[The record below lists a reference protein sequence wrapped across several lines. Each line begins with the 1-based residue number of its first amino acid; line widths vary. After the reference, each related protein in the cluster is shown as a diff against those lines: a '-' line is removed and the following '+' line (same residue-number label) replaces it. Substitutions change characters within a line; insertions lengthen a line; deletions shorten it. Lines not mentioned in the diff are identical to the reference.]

1 MVKATHRNES
11 TNNNQTK
18 ITQFNPRR
26 TLNFSSLGKAREG
39 RGRGEETVRGREREI
54 SRALP
59 RKGRFARASGG
70 ETRKGQGA
78 HGDKTGPRR
87 CGAWESRGAEPR
99 AVTGGPREMAPDEK
113 QMRNILG
120 GCGLTA
126 SYDSIPGLM
135 LRWLHVYQN
144 LPLYLLDDFP
154 LSSFLSPSTEYTI
167 SIPPR

>member
-1 MVKATHRNES
+1 
-11 TNNNQTK
+11 
-18 ITQFNPRR
+18 
-26 TLNFSSLGKAREG
+26 
-39 RGRGEETVRGREREI
+39 
-54 SRALP
+54 
-59 RKGRFARASGG
+59 
-70 ETRKGQGA
+70 
-78 HGDKTGPRR
+78 
-87 CGAWESRGAEPR
+87 
-99 AVTGGPREMAPDEK
+99 MAPDEK